1 MPAYGSAPYIQD
13 INDDIQARSRW
24 NEKDNQILKK
34 RMTERPAKSKYVG
47 APNAVVSI
55 IDDNVS
61 ERTDQEISMIMNAPF
76 FAHFIPLANADQ
88 ALVQKAQIGF
98 DTLLRH
104 FMDYRAKKETAVDMK
119 NARGFAITKIIREEH
134 ETLGVIP
141 SFETIDLK
149 DIIVPVGTKKIRK
162 ANRVVHVLRY
172 NAKALR
178 DKEKEGWKNIDLI
191 LGKIEEKSKSK
202 TVSSSQSSTRY
213 SAEDNANNTLKQTE
227 ALIGINTSNPNEGEI
242 VVWEVAHYASDWD
255 VESCSTDWPD
265 VVIKDRRCMTYICPD
280 VPEIVLFAKSWRR
293 ETVLTEVD
301 PVTKQNKVTIK
312 DKGDKPWP
320 YVQHRHEL
328 RSEWWYDTRGIGH
341 TCMDNQIAATGILNR
356 KLIWMDYAV
365 NPLFENEGG
374 EVNPANIKLAPGT
387 VLPRGIKMAR
397 MVDAP
402 QQLSFD
408 LDYFKRDAGR
418 KAGTGTGV
426 YSENVADTRKLQ
438 KSATEVA
445 SEDSKRAMTSS
456 ASVDRFNDADREL
469 FLQIWED
476 CKELNVALPMVQNNK
491 YLGVTPQE
499 VYALPM
505 LIVPAGSQKTL
516 NPDHQYLKWKDAFGI
531 VSAMSQQIPLDIQK
545 GLEWGLTF
553 FDPNFAAAVIIDP
566 AKAGPQGQP
575 PVYMQLQQITQ
586 ALQQM
591 GQNLESTMKLS
602 VETADKAQKIEEK
615 QNVKDVPEGPE
626 GPVFNG

>member
-1 MPAYGSAPYIQD
+1 MPVNGQAPYIQD
-13 INDDIQARSRW
+13 INDDLSSRSRW
-24 NEKDNQILKK
+24 NDKDNQILKK
-34 RMTERPAKSKYVG
+34 RMCERPTKTKYIG

-76 FAHFIPLANADQ
+76 FAHFIPLADSDQ

-134 ETLGVIP
+134 PTMGVIP

-149 DIIVPVGTKKIRK
+149 DIVVSMGTKKIRN
-162 ANRVVHVLRY
+162 ANRICHVLRF
-172 NAKALR
+172 NAKSLR
-178 DKEKEGWKNIDLI
+178 DKEKQGWKNIDLI
-191 LGKIEEKSKSK
+191 LGKIEEKSKSA
-202 TVSSSQSSTRY
+202 TSTASSSSTRY
-213 SAEDNANNTLKQTE
+213 SAEDNVNNTLKQTE
-227 ALIGINTSNPNEGEI
+227 QLIGINTSNPNEGEI
-242 VVWEVAHYASDWD
+242 VVWEVAHYATDWD
-255 VESCSTDWPD
+255 IESTATDWPD
-265 VVIKDRRCMTYICPD
+265 VLEKDRKCMTYICPD
-280 VPEIVLFAKSWRR
+280 VPEVILYAKSWKR
-293 ETVLTEVD
+293 EVLEQTLD
-301 PVTKQNKVTIK
+301 PITNQPVQVLV
-312 DKGDKPWP
+312 DKGDKHWP
-320 YVQHRHEL
+320 YVQHRFEL

-365 NPLFENEGG
+365 NPFFENDGG
-374 EVNPANIKLAPGT
+374 EVNPANIKLQPGS
-387 VLPRGIKMAR
+387 VLPRGLKMAK
-397 MVDAP
+397 MIDAP

-408 LDYFKRDAGR
+408 LDYFKRDSGR
-418 KAGTGTGV
+418 KAGTGTGT
-426 YSENVADTRKLQ
+426 YSEDVAATRKLQ

-469 FLQIWED
+469 FQQIWED
-476 CKELNVALPMVQNNK
+476 CKELGIQLPMIQNNK
-491 YLGVTPQE
+491 YLGLTPQDI
-499 VYALPM
+499 YNLPM

-531 VSAMSQQIPLDIQK
+531 VMSTSQQIPLDIQK
-545 GLEWGLTF
+545 GLEWGLTY
-553 FDPNFAAAVIIDP
+553 FDPNFAAAVMIDP
-566 AKAGPQGQP
+566 KQAGPQGQP
-575 PVYMQLQQITQ
+575 PIYMQLNQIMQ
-586 ALQQM
+586 AIQSM
-591 GQNLESTMKLS
+591 GANLESTMKLS
-602 VETADKAQKIEEK
+602 VETADKAQKLEEK
-615 QNVKDVPEGPE
+615 QDADVEETVPE